1 MKALQE
7 DYRKLLR
14 KIREIKTINDLK
26 DFIKDY
32 FRNEKV
38 KVFLFGSRA
47 TGKQSIHSDVDLAV
61 VAEEDIS
68 RKLSLL
74 KELLEESNLPY
85 KVDVVDLKK
94 SPYLKETI
102 EKEGIRWL

>member
-1 MKALQE
+1 MKTLQE
-7 DYRKLLR
+7 EYKKLLKKSR
-14 KIREIKTINDLK
+14 KVKTINDLK

-68 RKLSLL
+68 RKLPLL
-74 KELLEESNLPY
+74 KEFLEESNLPY
-85 KVDVVDLKK
+85 KVDIIDLNET
-94 SPYLKETI
+94 SYLKETI